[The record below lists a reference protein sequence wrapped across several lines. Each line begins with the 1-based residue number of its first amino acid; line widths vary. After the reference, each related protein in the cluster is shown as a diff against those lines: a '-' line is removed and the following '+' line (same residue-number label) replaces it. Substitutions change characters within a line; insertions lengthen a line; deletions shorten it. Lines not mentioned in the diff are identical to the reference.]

1 MMMPALLFWVNI
13 NFKRQERKPGVG
25 CSEYEPVKIRMSKN
39 GTMIIVRFCA
49 FQRMFSISDN
59 LLFKKCSYLHIP
71 ILN

>member
-39 GTMIIVRFCA
+39 GTMIIVRFPKDVLH
-49 FQRMFSISDN
+49 I
-59 LLFKKCSYLHIP
+59 LFKKCSDLYQF
-71 ILN
+71 